1 MPLERFV
8 SAQAPVFDDV
18 VGELAA
24 GRKLSHWMWF
34 IFPQLA
40 ELGRSDRA
48 RFYGIAGLD
57 EAQAYLVHPL
67 LGQRLRQCVRHVL
80 AHTGKSAHDIFGSPD
95 DVKFRS
101 CLTLFHEASADD
113 DDRALFAEAL
123 DAFYD
128 GPDPLTLELLGA

>member
-48 RFYGIAGLD
+48 RFYGVAGLD

-67 LGQRLRQCVRHVL
+67 LGQRLRQCVRQVL